1 MWSKQTISAAMRS
14 QVGVLAQQVE
24 IDMRD
29 IGQGNES
36 SVKQQ
41 GGGG

>member
-36 SVKQQ
+36 SEEQQ